1 VITLE
6 AMGLAEAQ
14 ELTDFYIAVLG
25 EYSGCYYK
33 GTKRND
39 GKTNAEVVGYLAEGN
54 NRSEEPI
61 KRDLRT
67 FSDKV
72 AGMLGEAWKQV
83 IENVANSMVKKSGGF
98 KKAYASKAGWERAKI
113 ASARAWKAAGMAVL
127 EEMSRRH
134 KEQLTADA
142 QGNES
147 PADLV
152 GVAYAMARQKKYGVN
167 PYAVYI
173 ATGQLQED
181 LQPEAGRIAL
191 TKGGESMSRLN
202 AAAEVASLGKAIG
215 GMIKGS
221 LK

>member
-1 VITLE
+1 
-6 AMGLAEAQ
+6 MGLAEAQ
-14 ELTDFYIAVLG
+14 ELTDFYIAAIG

-33 GTKRND
+33 GTRRTD
-39 GKTNAEVVGYLAEGN
+39 GKTNAEIVGYLAEGN

-83 IENVANSMVKKSGGF
+83 IENVANSMIKKAGGF
-98 KKAYASKAGWERAKI
+98 KKAYAKKSATDRAAI

-134 KEQLTADA
+134 KEQLTADE

-152 GVAYAMARQKKYGVN
+152 GVAYAMAREKKYGVN
-167 PYAVYI
+167 PYRVYV

-181 LQPEAGRIAL
+181 LQPEAGRISL
-191 TKGGESMSRLN
+191 TKGGTSAGRDAM
-202 AAAEVASLGKAIG
+202 AAEVASLGKAIG
-215 GMIKGS
+215 GMIKGA